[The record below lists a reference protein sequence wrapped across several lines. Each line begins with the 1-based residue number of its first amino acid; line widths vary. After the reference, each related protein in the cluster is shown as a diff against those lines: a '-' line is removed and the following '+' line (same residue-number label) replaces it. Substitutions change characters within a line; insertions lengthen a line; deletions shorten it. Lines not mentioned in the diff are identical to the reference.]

1 MKFFILS
8 LIFLLSA
15 CGITSNSSANS
26 STNSGGTDG
35 NGTDGNNTGGGGV
48 DGNNT
53 GGGVD
58 GNNTGGGT
66 DNNDSIFDKGDATFD
81 AKACGA
87 FTGFIA
93 RSDNSLTPEGSRSA
107 KHGIEIASEFKNS
120 FNPTTSEVT
129 LYHPKLIPPIAE
141 VNATAQYTVV
151 YNEKKY
157 YISFDNDVWL
167 KNEKQTVYVKTPK
180 DSNGKHSCYRYV
192 LNSATASD
200 IKPTKVYR

>member
-26 STNSGGTDG
+26 STNGGGTDG
-35 NGTDGNNTGGGGV
+35 NGTDGNNTGGGV

-66 DNNDSIFDKGDATFD
+66 DNNDSIFDKGTAIFD
-81 AKACGA
+81 EKACGA
-87 FTGFIA
+87 FTGFIVGK
-93 RSDNSLTPEGSRSA
+93 DNGLSPEGFRNA
-107 KHGIEIASEFKNS
+107 KHGIEIVSELPSN
-120 FNPTTSEVT
+120 FNPTISEVT
-129 LYHPKLIPPIAE
+129 LYHPKLIPPITE
-141 VNATAQYTVV
+141 VNATAQYTIVS
-151 YNEKKY
+151 NEKKY
-157 YISFDNDVWL
+157 YISFDNNVWL

-180 DSNGKHSCYRYV
+180 NSDGKYSCYRHI

-200 IKPTKVYR
+200 ITTTKVYR

>member
-26 STNSGGTDG
+26 STNGG
-35 NGTDGNNTGGGGV
+35 GTDGNNTGGGGGV

-66 DNNDSIFDKGDATFD
+66 DNNDSIFDEGDAIFD

-93 RSDNSLTPEGSRSA
+93 RSDNSLTPEGARNA
-107 KHGIEIASEFKNS
+107 KHGIEIASELPGS
-120 FNPTTSEVT
+120 FVPAKSEVT
-129 LYHPKLIPPIAE
+129 LYHPNLIPPIDE

-151 YNEKKY
+151 YNEDKY
-157 YISFDNDVWL
+157 YISFDNNVWL

-180 DSNGKHSCYRYV
+180 DSNGKYSCYRYV